1 MLVEL
6 RVENHRSL
14 REEQVLTLEAGRVGD
29 ADDPRPRAIAGHG
42 GGLLPVAAI
51 YGANASGKSNL
62 LDAIDWLQEAV
73 LDSHRAWAPD
83 EGVPR
88 DPFAW
93 GEHTARPSL
102 FEVTFIHEGFRHQY
116 GFVAD
121 DERFVEE
128 WLYTWPQ
135 GRRQVWFERED
146 ERFKFG
152 EHLRGENRLIE
163 EVTRPNAL
171 YLSTAAQH
179 RHEQLGSVYRWFD
192 AINTGD
198 TDGLTVEGWL
208 ASLLAS
214 PKHQATLEATKELLH
229 AADLGI
235 VDLRTEDTVGVG
247 RRHRAPQGRVLLGHR
262 SEGNDAWLPLE
273 QESGGTLR
281 VLELA
286 RPVLRAL
293 ANGGIVVID
302 ELERSL
308 HSLLA
313 SRLVQQFNDPKTN
326 PKHAQL
332 VFSTHDTNLLG
343 TTAGEPV
350 LRRDQVW
357 LTEKDPQGGTV
368 VYPLT
373 DYQPRKAE
381 NLERGYL
388 QGRYGAVPF
397 LGELRGATPNG

>member
-29 ADDPRPRAIAGHG
+29 VDDPRPRAIAGHG
-42 GGLLPVAAI
+42 AALLPVAAI

-93 GEHTARPSL
+93 GEHAARPSL
-102 FEVTFIHEGFRHQY
+102 FEVTFIHDGFRHQY

-121 DERFVEE
+121 DERFLEE
-128 WLYTWPQ
+128 WLYAWPQ
-135 GRRQVWFERED
+135 GRRQVWFEREGD
-146 ERFKFG
+146 RFKLG
-152 EHLRGENRLIE
+152 EHLRGENRLIQD
-163 EVTRPNAL
+163 VTRPNAL
-171 YLSTAAQH
+171 YLSTAAQL

-192 AINTGD
+192 AINTGES
-198 TDGLTVEGWL
+198 DGLTVEGWL
-208 ASLLAS
+208 AELLAS
-214 PKHQATLEATKELLH
+214 PKHRATLDATRELLQ

-235 VDLRTEDTVGVG
+235 VDLRMEDAVPA
-247 RRHRAPQGRVLLGHR
+247 RRKRGAPRGRVLLGHR
-262 SEGNDAWLPLE
+262 SDGNDAWLALE
-273 QESGGTLR
+273 HESGGTLR

-293 ANGGIVVID
+293 ANGGVVVID

-313 SRLVQQFNDPKTN
+313 SRLVKLLSDPATN
-326 PKHAQL
+326 PRHAQL

-343 TTAGEPV
+343 SAMGEPV

-357 LTEKDPQGGTV
+357 LTEKDPQGGTIL
-368 VYPLT
+368 YPLT

-388 QGRYGAVPF
+388 QGRYGGVPF
-397 LGELRGATPNG
+397 LGDLAGA